1 VNFNMDQDLVIAEG
15 EAAGEQL
22 PMVRDQWM
30 EIRVEI
36 DLVND
41 IQKFYYGGDL
51 LYESSWTDGMS
62 GGGILNIAAVDL
74 WGNGASAVYYD
85 DICLTSALPEICQ
98 LPSDIP
104 WASVSPTSGTTPGGD
119 SSTVDVTFDT
129 TGLNAGEVYNGNLC
143 LTSNDPVTPLV
154 IVPLTL
160 TVVLQDVMLS
170 PPSQTIVARPGDVV
184 THTFTLTNTGLVT
197 DSFSLSVAGNTWPTT
212 VMATTGELGPGEATT
227 VDVVVTIPNE
237 IGSDTF
243 TLTAVS
249 LSEPDVMAQAE
260 GTTVAEGFRYYLPII
275 LKNS

>member
-1 VNFNMDQDLVIAEG
+1 MYKTTTDYLGKAFLILLVATSAACAQVEAEIPEAQVTEKNLSFRGAEG
-15 EAAGEQL
+15 
-22 PMVRDQWM
+22 
-30 EIRVEI
+30 
-36 DLVND
+36 
-41 IQKFYYGGDL
+41 
-51 LYESSWTDGMS
+51 
-62 GGGILNIAAVDL
+62 
-74 WGNGASAVYYD
+74 WG
-85 DICLTSALPEICQ
+85 
-98 LPSDIP
+98 
-104 WASVSPTSGTTPGGD
+104 SV
-119 SSTVDVTFDT
+119 V
-129 TGLNAGEVYNGNLC
+129 
-143 LTSNDPVTPLV
+143 
-154 IVPLTL
+154 
-160 TVVLQDVMLS
+160 
-170 PPSQTIVARPGDVV
+170 GDVSV